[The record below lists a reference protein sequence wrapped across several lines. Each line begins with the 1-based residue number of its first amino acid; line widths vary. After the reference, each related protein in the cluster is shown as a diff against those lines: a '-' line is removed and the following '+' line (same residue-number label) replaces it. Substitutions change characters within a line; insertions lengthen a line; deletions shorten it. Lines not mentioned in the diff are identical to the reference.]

1 MLIENTCKENMV
13 SC

>member
-1 MLIENTCKENMV
+1 MLLENTCKENMV